1 MCSCIS
7 ISIVYQGFG
16 AEIIF
21 RFGLA
26 RINLLIGPFL
36 HILGHRKAVKHL
48 SVSLDGSTLVSGSD
62 DNDVKLWHI
71 PSRQCSRTITHK
83 GIITASEFQM
93 APPRGFL
100 DSTVAERFLPS
111 LVLAPF
117 EKTLYMRRN
126 KNKTDRN
133 NDSYSFQTFVKE
145 RRISEE
151 YVNSESYKYYEP
163 PRKSSRIESSLTS
176 TSGDT
181 LADENNKLKEINIEL
196 YQFAVQKVLGD
207 RNRE

>member
-1 MCSCIS
+1 
-7 ISIVYQGFG
+7 
-16 AEIIF
+16 
-21 RFGLA
+21 
-26 RINLLIGPFL
+26 
-36 HILGHRKAVKHL
+36 
-48 SVSLDGSTLVSGSD
+48 
-62 DNDVKLWHI
+62 
-71 PSRQCSRTITHK
+71 
-83 GIITASEFQM
+83 M

-100 DSTVAERFLPS
+100 DSTVAERFWPS

-133 NDSYSFQTFVKE
+133 NDSYSFQTFVRE

-176 TSGDT
+176 TSSDT
-181 LADENNKLKEINIEL
+181 LPAENNKLKEINIEL
-196 YQFAVQKVLGD
+196 YQFAVEKVLGD
-207 RNRE
+207 RNKE